1 MYDSRLVM
9 SDSATP
15 RTATQQAPLS
25 MEFSRQEYWGGLSFP
40 SPGDLPNPGTEPR
53 SPTFQTDS
61 LPSEPPGTQSLSD
74 QILTLISFIRASMMA
89 QMVKKK
95 YACIG
100 GDPG

>member
-15 RTATQQAPLS
+15 RTATQKAPLS

-53 SPTFQTDS
+53 SPTSQADS
-61 LPSEPPGTQSLSD
+61 LPSESPGQNRLSPFKIVVSVWGQNFCFFQEYIID
-74 QILTLISFIRASMMA
+74 I
-89 QMVKKK
+89 K
-95 YACIG
+95 
-100 GDPG
+100 